1 MKPVSI
7 SVTSNPDLDFIL
19 SQQKELQAE
28 LALTEAIAEEEKA
41 ESFGLFGLN
50 WWQLLL
56 VVARLI
62 LVFKVI
68 FNVFSKLKFKRK
80 HLQQLALE
88 SEGHYFKLLIEAI
101 HAGQSDLVI
110 KQLFFWYDRFRKNK
124 YNPAMSDLISKTN
137 ATDLLDNLNL
147 LEEEDNRKDNANY
160 TIIDKNKL
168 SESIKL
174 IRRKVF
180 NVNASETKGSWMH
193 INP

>member
-137 ATDLLDNLNL
+137 ATDLLDNLNQ

>member
-1 MKPVSI
+1 MSR
-7 SVTSNPDLDFIL
+7 
-19 SQQKELQAE
+19 QKELQAE
-28 LALTEAIAEEEKA
+28 LALNDAMAEEEEA
-41 ESFGLFGLN
+41 VPFVLFGLN

-56 VVARLI
+56 VVASLI
-62 LVFKVI
+62 LIVKVI
-68 FNVFSKLKFKRK
+68 FNVLSKLKFKRK
-80 HLQQLALE
+80 QREQLELA

-110 KQLFFWYDRFRKNK
+110 KHLFFWYDRFRKNK

-137 ATDLLDNLNL
+137 ATDLLDTLKL
-147 LEEEDNRKDNANY
+147 LEEEVYRKDNANY

>member
-147 LEEEDNRKDNANY
+147 LKEEDNRKDNANY